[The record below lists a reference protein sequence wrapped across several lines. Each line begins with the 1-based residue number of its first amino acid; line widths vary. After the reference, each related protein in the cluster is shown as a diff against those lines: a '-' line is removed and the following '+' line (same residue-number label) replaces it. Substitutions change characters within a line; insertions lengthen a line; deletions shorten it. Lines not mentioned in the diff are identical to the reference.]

1 MQNII
6 TKQRKTQHKPLAK
19 NHAEIIL
26 TGNFNMNS
34 NIPFEV
40 YRQAVENNVNGYIK
54 FKENDKTEIVV
65 EAESKDVEIFIQW
78 LISFIQ
84 NRGIHVNIHW
94 SDPILNYKEFR
105 IIHRK

>member
-1 MQNII
+1 MKSK
-6 TKQRKTQHKPLAK
+6 KQSIQK

-26 TGNFNMNS
+26 TGNFKIKNNF
-34 NIPFEV
+34 PFEV

-54 FKENDKTEIVV
+54 FQDTEKSEIVV
-65 EAESKDVEIFIQW
+65 EAESKAVEIFIQW

-94 SDPILNYKEFR
+94 SDSILKYKEFR
-105 IIHRK
+105 IIH